1 LNFQKIKNKLNIRQA
16 GLHLGTIKGDLLIPS
31 HDVALSIHCN
41 SSIKHIELSKE
52 QALHYLKGETIQVN
66 SDYKGWCL
74 ATYQQLS
81 LGWMKLIQGRMNNY
95 YPKSSRIKMNISDYE
110 G

>member
-1 LNFQKIKNKLNIRQA
+1 
-16 GLHLGTIKGDLLIPS
+16 
-31 HDVALSIHCN
+31 LSIHCKQT
-41 SSIKHIELSKE
+41 ITRIELNKD
-52 QALHYLKGETIQVN
+52 QALHYLKGETITID

-74 ATYQQLS
+74 ATYEGLP

-95 YPKSSRIKMNISDYE
+95 YPKSSRIKMNITDYE

>member
-1 LNFQKIKNKLNIRQA
+1 MLFR
-16 GLHLGTIKGDLLIPS
+16 S
-31 HDVALSIHCN
+31 
-41 SSIKHIELSKE
+41 
-52 QALHYLKGETIQVN
+52 QALHYLKGETLQLD

-74 ATYQQLS
+74 ATYQQTS

-95 YPKSSRIKMNISDYE
+95 YPKSSRIKMNITDYE